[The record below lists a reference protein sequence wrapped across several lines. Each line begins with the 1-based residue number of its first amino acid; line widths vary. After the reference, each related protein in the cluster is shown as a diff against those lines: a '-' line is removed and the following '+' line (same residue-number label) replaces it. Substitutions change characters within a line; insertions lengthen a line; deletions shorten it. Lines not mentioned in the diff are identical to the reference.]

1 MAHFSLPRFVWVGW
15 HHADGSWHILPRS
28 VIYAAEHPALA
39 MVEVLAH
46 MRLSLANIPS
56 TRKGG

>member
-1 MAHFSLPRFVWVGW
+1 M
-15 HHADGSWHILPRS
+15 PRS